1 MEDSLEIYLESLVAA
16 FAQVWRVL
24 KDDGTLWLNI
34 GDVYTSGGRT
44 WRAPDKKNPGRAM
57 DVRPPTPAG
66 LKPKDLIGVPWR
78 LAFKLQESG
87 WYLRSDVIWNR
98 PNCQPESVKDRPTKS
113 HEYVFLFSKNAHYH
127 YDPKAVRG
135 PNDRNLRSVW
145 DINTEPFLPQ
155 HFATF
160 PTALVEQCLALTSE
174 KADLVLDPF
183 AGSGT
188 SAEVAQRMG
197 RRIVGIELNPEYAQ
211 LAKRRVESVGRSQPG
226 G

>member
-66 LKPKDLIGVPWR
+66 LKPKDLIGVPWG

-113 HEYVFLFSKNAHYH
+113 HEYVFLFSKMCITIMIRRPCG
-127 YDPKAVRG
+127 DLTTETFDRCG
-135 PNDRNLRSVW
+135 ISIPNLFCL
-145 DINTEPFLPQ
+145 IILLPF
-155 HFATF
+155 
-160 PTALVEQCLALTSE
+160 
-174 KADLVLDPF
+174 
-183 AGSGT
+183 
-188 SAEVAQRMG
+188 
-197 RRIVGIELNPEYAQ
+197 RRH
-211 LAKRRVESVGRSQPG
+211 
-226 G
+226 